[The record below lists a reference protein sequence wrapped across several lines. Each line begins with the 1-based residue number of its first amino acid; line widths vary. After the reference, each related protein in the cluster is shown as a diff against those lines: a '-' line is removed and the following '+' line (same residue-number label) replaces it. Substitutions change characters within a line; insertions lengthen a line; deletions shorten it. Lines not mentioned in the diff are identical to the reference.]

1 MNGTWQIITQSISE
15 PIQANLIL
23 ASNILAQTEA
33 NPLNQLSQNMD
44 QIKIWDTVAAIVIL
58 VIGWIVAGIISR
70 VIGGLFKKT
79 NFDNKIAGWVT
90 GSPEQ
95 AQNLPVEKWLSSL
108 VFWILMIFVLIAFFD
123 KLNLTAVSQ
132 PLNAFLTE
140 ITSFLPNVAAALI
153 WLGIAW
159 LVATI
164 AKLAVNRGLKTFGLD
179 DRLNQQVSD
188 GQVENQVEISNT
200 IANAIYWLIFLL
212 FLPLILEALQLEIA
226 LQPVQNMV
234 DQILQSLPRILK
246 AVILAGVG
254 WLLATVVKKVVTNL
268 LAATGVDQ
276 IGSRFGM
283 SQTSGGQ
290 NLSSIVGTVVYV
302 LILIPVAIAALSALD
317 IAAIT
322 TPAVA
327 MLNDI
332 LTFIPKIF
340 AAAVILV
347 VAYFVGRFVSD
358 LVTNLLT
365 SVGFN
370 NLFNWLGLR
379 STPPSTRPSTPPGFD
394 PNATVI
400 QSDLGTPGTTP
411 TARTPSEIA
420 GIVAF
425 VGIILFATVS
435 ATQIMELEALT
446 LIVNVVIYIAGRV
459 LYGLVVLAIGLY
471 LANLA
476 YNLITSSG
484 NSQARLLGQLARIG
498 IIVLV
503 SAMALQQMGIA
514 PSIVNLAFG
523 LFMGAMAVA
532 IALAFGLGGR
542 DIASSKIQEWLEQ
555 FKTNNK

>member
-15 PIQANLIL
+15 PIQANLML

-33 NPLNQLSQNMD
+33 NPVNMVSQNF
-44 QIKIWDTVAAIVIL
+44 TAIAILDIVTAIAIL
-58 VIGWIVAGIISR
+58 VVGWIVAWILSSFL
-70 VIGGLFKKT
+70 GGLFKKT
-79 NFDNKIAGWVT
+79 KIDNKIAGWVT
-90 GSPEQ
+90 GSQEQ
-95 AQNLPVEKWLSSL
+95 AQNLPVEKWISSL
-108 VFWILMIFVLIAFFD
+108 IFWIIMIFVLIAFFD

-164 AKLAVNRGLKTFGLD
+164 AKLAVTKGLRTFGLD

-188 GQVENQVEISNT
+188 GQTENQVQISDT

-212 FLPLILEALQLEIA
+212 FLPVILEALQLQIA
-226 LQPVQNMV
+226 LQPVQNIV

-254 WLLATVVKKVVTNL
+254 WLVATVVKKVVTNL

-283 SQTSGGQ
+283 SQTTGGQ
-290 NLSSIVGTVVYV
+290 NLSSIIGTVVYV

-317 IAAIT
+317 ILAIT

-370 NLFNWLGLR
+370 NLFNWLGLS
-379 STPPSTRPSTPPGFD
+379 STQPASD

-400 QSDLGTPGTTP
+400 QGEPGTPGAKP

-555 FKTNNK
+555 FKNKK

>member
-1 MNGTWQIITQSISE
+1 MNGTWQNITQSINFSE
-15 PIQANLIL
+15 PMANLTL
-23 ASNILAQTEA
+23 ASDILAQAEA
-33 NPLNQLSQNMD
+33 NPLNQLSQNITQGKLID
-44 QIKIWDTVAAIVIL
+44 VGIAFGIL
-58 VIGWIVAGIISR
+58 ILGWVLAVFISGI
-70 VIGGLFKKT
+70 IGGLFKKT
-79 NFDNKIAGWVT
+79 KIDNKIAGWVT
-90 GSPEQ
+90 GNQEQ
-95 AQNLPVEKWLSSL
+95 AQNLPVEKWISSL
-108 VFWILMIFVLIAFFD
+108 VFWIIMIFVLIAFFD
-123 KLNLTAVSQ
+123 KLQLTAVSQ

-140 ITSFLPNVAAALI
+140 ITSFLPNIAAALI

-159 LVATI
+159 LVATV
-164 AKLAVNRGLKTFGLD
+164 AKLAVSRGLKTFGLD

-188 GQVENQVEISNT
+188 GQAESQIDVSDT

-212 FLPLILEALQLEIA
+212 FLPLILEALQLQIA

-234 DQILQSLPRILK
+234 DQILQALPRILK
-246 AVILAGVG
+246 ATILAAFG

-276 IGSRFGM
+276 MGSRFGM
-283 SQTSGGQ
+283 TQTNGSQ
-290 NLSSIVGTVVYV
+290 NLSAIIGTVVYV
-302 LILIPVAIAALSALD
+302 LVLIPVAIAALGALD
-317 IAAIT
+317 IEAIT

-332 LTFIPKIF
+332 MTFVPKIF
-340 AAAVILV
+340 AAGVILV
-347 VAYFVGRFVSD
+347 IAYFVGQFVKD

-365 SVGFN
+365 SIGFN
-370 NLFNWLGLR
+370 NLFQLLGL
-379 STPPSTRPSTPPGFD
+379 SSAPPSSPSSD
-394 PNATVI
+394 PNATLI
-400 QSDLGTPGTTP
+400 QEPNNQ
-411 TARTPSEIA
+411 RTPSEIA
-420 GIVAF
+420 GFVAF

-542 DIASSKIQEWLEQ
+542 DIASSQISEWLEQ
-555 FKTNNK
+555 FKTKK

>member
-15 PIQANLIL
+15 PIQANLML

-33 NPLNQLSQNMD
+33 NPVNMVSQNF
-44 QIKIWDTVAAIVIL
+44 TAIAILDIVTAIAIL
-58 VIGWIVAGIISR
+58 VVGWIVAWILSSFL
-70 VIGGLFKKT
+70 GGLFKKT
-79 NFDNKIAGWVT
+79 KIDNKIAGWVT
-90 GSPEQ
+90 GSQEQ
-95 AQNLPVEKWLSSL
+95 AQNLPVEKWISSL
-108 VFWILMIFVLIAFFD
+108 IFWIIMIFVLIAFFD

-164 AKLAVNRGLKTFGLD
+164 AKLAVTKGLRTFGLD

-188 GQVENQVEISNT
+188 GQTENQVQISDT

-212 FLPLILEALQLEIA
+212 FLPVILEALQLQIA
-226 LQPVQNMV
+226 LQPVQNIV

-254 WLLATVVKKVVTNL
+254 WLVATVVKKVVTNL

-283 SQTSGGQ
+283 SQTTGGQ
-290 NLSSIVGTVVYV
+290 NLSSIIGTVVYV

-317 IAAIT
+317 ILAIT

-370 NLFNWLGLR
+370 NLFNWLGLS
-379 STPPSTRPSTPPGFD
+379 STPPSTQPASD

-400 QSDLGTPGTTP
+400 QGEPGTPGAKP

-555 FKTNNK
+555 FKNQK

>member
-1 MNGTWQIITQSISE
+1 MNGTWQSITQSINLSE
-15 PIQANLIL
+15 PIQANPML
-23 ASNILAQTEA
+23 ASDIFAQT
-33 NPLNQLSQNMD
+33 PTTPVDMLSQNFN
-44 QIKIWDTVAAIVIL
+44 KILILDMITAIAIL
-58 VIGWIVAGIISR
+58 VIGWIVAGIISGI
-70 VIGGLFKKT
+70 VGKLFKKT
-79 NFDNKIAGWVT
+79 NIDNKIASWVT
-90 GSPEQ
+90 GSQEQ
-95 AQNLPVEKWLSSL
+95 AQNLPVEKWISSV
-108 VFWILMIFVLIAFFD
+108 VFWIIMIFVLIAFFD
-123 KLNLTAVSQ
+123 KLQLTAVSE

-140 ITSFLPNVAAALI
+140 ITSFLPNIAAALI

-164 AKLAVNRGLKTFGLD
+164 AKLAVSRGLKTFGLN

-188 GQVENQVEISNT
+188 GQAESQMDVSDT

-212 FLPLILEALQLEIA
+212 FLPVILEALQLQIA

-234 DQILQSLPRILK
+234 DQILQALPRILK
-246 AVILAGVG
+246 AGILATVG

-276 IGSRFGM
+276 MGSRLGM
-283 SQTSGGQ
+283 SQTSGSQ
-290 NLSSIVGTVVYV
+290 NLSGIIGTVVYV
-302 LILIPVAIAALSALD
+302 LILIPVAIAALSALN
-317 IAAIT
+317 IEAIT

-327 MLNDI
+327 MLNNI
-332 LTFIPKIF
+332 LTFVPKIF
-340 AAAVILV
+340 AAV
-347 VAYFVGRFVSD
+347 VVLAIAYFVGQFVKD

-365 SVGFN
+365 SIGFN
-370 NLFNWLGLR
+370 NLFNWLGLT
-379 STPPSTRPSTPPGFD
+379 STPPSSPSSD

-400 QSDLGTPGTTP
+400 QGEPGTT
-411 TARTPSEIA
+411 RTPSEIV
-420 GIVAF
+420 GFVAF
-425 VGIILFATVS
+425 VAIILFATVS
-435 ATQIMELEALT
+435 ATQIMQLEALT
-446 LIVNVVIYIAGRV
+446 LIVNVVILIAGRV

-484 NSQARLLGQLARIG
+484 NSQAKLLGQLARIG

-514 PSIVNLAFG
+514 TSIVNLAFG

-542 DIASSKIQEWLEQ
+542 DIASSQIQEWLEQ
-555 FKTNNK
+555 FKTKNK

>member
-1 MNGTWQIITQSISE
+1 MNGTWQIITQSINE
-15 PIQANLIL
+15 PIQANLML

-33 NPLNQLSQNMD
+33 NPVNIVSQNFNQQLILD
-44 QIKIWDTVAAIVIL
+44 IVTAIAIL
-58 VIGWIVAGIISR
+58 VIGWIVASIISNFL
-70 VIGGLFKKT
+70 GGLFKKT
-79 NFDNKIAGWVT
+79 KIDNKIAAWVT
-90 GSPEQ
+90 GSQEQ
-95 AQNLPVEKWLSSL
+95 AQNLPVEKWISSL
-108 VFWILMIFVLIAFFD
+108 IFWIIMIFVLIAFFD
-123 KLNLTAVSQ
+123 KLKLTAVSQ

-140 ITSFLPNVAAALI
+140 ITSFLPSIAAALI

-159 LVATI
+159 LAATI
-164 AKLAVNRGLKTFGLD
+164 AKLAVSRGLKTFGLD
-179 DRLNQQVSD
+179 DRLNQEVSD
-188 GQVENQVEISNT
+188 GQTENQVEISDT
-200 IANAIYWLIFLL
+200 IANAIYWLIFLI
-212 FLPLILEALQLEIA
+212 FLPVILEALQLEIA

-246 AVILAGVG
+246 AGILAGVG

-276 IGSRFGM
+276 MGSRFGM
-283 SQTSGGQ
+283 SQTSGSQ
-290 NLSSIVGTVVYV
+290 NLSSIIGTVVYV
-302 LILIPVAIAALSALD
+302 LILIPVAIIALDALD
-317 IAAIT
+317 IDAIT

-340 AAAVILV
+340 FAAVILV

-358 LVTNLLT
+358 LITNLLNNI
-365 SVGFN
+365 GFD
-370 NLFNWLGLR
+370 NLFNWLGLS
-379 STPPSTRPSTPPGFD
+379 STPPSTQPGVD

-400 QSDLGTPGTTP
+400 QGEGTPGTTP

-425 VGIILFATVS
+425 VGIILFATVT

-446 LIVNVVIYIAGRV
+446 SIVSVVIYIAGRV

-471 LANLA
+471 LANVS
-476 YNLITSSG
+476 YNLISSSG
-484 NSQARLLGQLARIG
+484 NAQARLLGQLARIG

-555 FKTNNK
+555 FKNKN

>member
-1 MNGTWQIITQSISE
+1 MNGTWQIITQSINE
-15 PIQANLIL
+15 PIQANLML

-33 NPLNQLSQNMD
+33 NPLNQLSQNMT
-44 QIKIWDTVAAIVIL
+44 QIRIWDTIGAIAIL
-58 VIGWIVAGIISR
+58 VIGWIVASIISGI
-70 VIGGLFKKT
+70 VGKIFKKT
-79 NFDNKIAGWVT
+79 NIDNKIASWVT
-90 GSPEQ
+90 ASPEQ
-95 AQNLPVEKWLSSL
+95 AQNLPVEKWISSL
-108 VFWILMIFVLIAFFD
+108 VFWIIMIFVLIAFFD
-123 KLNLTAVSQ
+123 KLNLTAVSE

-140 ITSFLPNVAAALI
+140 ITSFLPNIAAALI

-164 AKLAVNRGLKTFGLD
+164 AKLAVSRGLKTFGLD
-179 DRLNQQVSD
+179 DRLNQEVSD
-188 GQVENQVEISNT
+188 GQTENQVEISDT

-212 FLPLILEALQLEIA
+212 FLPVILEALQLQIA

-276 IGSRFGM
+276 MGSRFGM
-283 SQTSGGQ
+283 SQTTGSQ
-290 NLSSIVGTVVYV
+290 NLSSIIGTVVYV

-317 IAAIT
+317 IEAIT

-358 LVTNLLT
+358 LITSLLT

-370 NLFNWLGLR
+370 NLFNWLGLS
-379 STPPSTRPSTPPGFD
+379 STPPSTRPASD

-400 QSDLGTPGTTP
+400 QGETGTPGTTP

-446 LIVNVVIYIAGRV
+446 LIVNVVIFIGGRV

-471 LANLA
+471 LANVA

-555 FKTNNK
+555 FKNKN

>member
-1 MNGTWQIITQSISE
+1 MNGTWQIITQSINE
-15 PIQANLIL
+15 PIQANLML

-33 NPLNQLSQNMD
+33 NALNQLSQNFNK
-44 QIKIWDTVAAIVIL
+44 QLILDTVTAIAIL
-58 VIGWIVAGIISR
+58 AIGWIVASIISGI
-70 VIGGLFKKT
+70 VGKIFKKT
-79 NFDNKIAGWVT
+79 NIDNKIAGWVT
-90 GSPEQ
+90 GSQEQ
-95 AQNLPVEKWLSSL
+95 AQNLPVEKWISSL
-108 VFWILMIFVLIAFFD
+108 VFWIIMIFVLIAFFD
-123 KLNLTAVSQ
+123 KLKLTAVSQ

-164 AKLAVNRGLKTFGLD
+164 AKLAVSRGLKTFGLD

-188 GQVENQVEISNT
+188 GQTENQVEISDT

-212 FLPLILEALQLEIA
+212 FLPVILEALQLQIA

-276 IGSRFGM
+276 MGSRFGM
-283 SQTSGGQ
+283 SQTTGSQ
-290 NLSSIVGTVVYV
+290 NLSSIIGTVVYV

-317 IAAIT
+317 IEAIT

-340 AAAVILV
+340 AATVILV

-358 LVTNLLT
+358 LITNLLT
-365 SVGFN
+365 SIGFN
-370 NLFNWLGLR
+370 NLFNWLGLS
-379 STPPSTRPSTPPGFD
+379 STPPSTRPSTSSDSD

-400 QSDLGTPGTTP
+400 QGELTTP
-411 TARTPSEIA
+411 TAKTPSEIA

-476 YNLITSSG
+476 YNLISSSG

-555 FKTNNK
+555 FKSKN